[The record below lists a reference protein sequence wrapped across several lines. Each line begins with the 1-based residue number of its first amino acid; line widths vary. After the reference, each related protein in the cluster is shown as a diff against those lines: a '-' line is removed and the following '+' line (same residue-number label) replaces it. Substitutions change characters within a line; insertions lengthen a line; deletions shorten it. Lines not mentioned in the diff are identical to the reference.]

1 METKAFR
8 TLMYCQILEEHN
20 VLTEEDFKVICEEIK
35 RAGMEYKYIMPK
47 VIPTIGFIDV
57 YYKKPHEFVDAN
69 GIKFCIGPYKRTM
82 DPKKISNK
90 IGTFTIS
97 KDYRRETEDPNS
109 NLPWLTH
116 YTVDLRLYGYA
127 WPYGYK
133 QSICGHNPAG
143 IGMIYEYGPDMESFR
158 QDVRKQLET
167 IKNYI
172 DNGKPVIK

>member
-8 TLMYCQILEEHN
+8 TMLGCQILEEHN
-20 VLTEEDFKVICEEIK
+20 VLTEKDFKVICEEIK
-35 RAGMEYKYIMPK
+35 RADMGYKYIMPK

-57 YYKKPHEFVDAN
+57 YYKKPREFVDAN